1 MPRAFAVG
9 NDQLVEAERL
19 IRDRMSC
26 LDLDFPALAAVSNIF
41 RAATAVRNHM
51 EREVLAGHT
60 LSWSA
65 FVVLFVLRVFGRQES
80 RDLAAEAGITG
91 GTLTGVLDTLERKG
105 FVERRAHP
113 DDRRRVVVDATPAGL
128 TAVDEIM
135 PVFNEQERKV
145 TRDLADD
152 ETAELARL
160 LRVVTRSAEGPDR
173 R

>member
-1 MPRAFAVG
+1 M
-9 NDQLVEAERL
+9 
-19 IRDRMSC
+19 
-26 LDLDFPALAAVSNIF
+26 
-41 RAATAVRNHM
+41 
-51 EREVLAGHT
+51 
-60 LSWSA
+60 
-65 FVVLFVLRVFGRQES
+65 
-80 RDLAAEAGITG
+80 
-91 GTLTGVLDTLERKG
+91 
-105 FVERRAHP
+105 
-113 DDRRRVVVDATPAGL
+113 DATPAGL

>member
-1 MPRAFAVG
+1 VPRAFAVG

-105 FVERRAHP
+105 LVERRAHP

>member
-173 R
+173 